1 MSHRDI
7 VRAQLR
13 IDEGTV
19 DHAYLDSEGYWTI
32 GVGRLI
38 DKRRGG
44 KLRPDEIDLMLEN
57 DIIAHEADARVL
69 FPSFDTLSANRRAVL
84 VNMAF
89 NLGRER
95 LAGFAH
101 FRAAIRDG
109 AFERAAEEMLD
120 SKWATQVGVRAQ
132 RLAKQMREG

>member
-19 DHAYLDSEGYWTI
+19 EHAYMDSEGYWTI

-38 DKRRGG
+38 DKRKGG
-44 KLRPDEIDLMLEN
+44 RLRKDEMALMLEN
-57 DIIAHEADARVL
+57 DIAEAEGDAKVL
-69 FPSFDTLSANRRAVL
+69 FPDFDALSANRRAVL

-95 LAGFAH
+95 LAGFNAM
-101 FRAAIRDG
+101 RAAVAEG
-109 AFERAAEEMLD
+109 NFEKAAAEMLE
-120 SKWATQVGVRAQ
+120 SRWADQVGIRAL